1 MSVIEQAHVG
11 DEITISGPGHSGS
24 SSNLHGEILEIF
36 GRPGEKLFRVLW
48 ADGTVTV
55 VPPGAVRTTSTP
67 RSGPARIRVL
77 GSPSNLGSVGLV
89 EGWRELG
96 LAAELVS
103 GDEALRTARA
113 DDIVI
118 GRLDVLPSL
127 DGVEPGLLALLLLE
141 RRGARVINS
150 VDSLLTAH
158 DKLRSA
164 AILARSRLPHPTTA
178 SFTSAEPG
186 PPLGPPCVVKPR
198 YGSWGKDV
206 FRCESDAELAGCLDA
221 IRERPWFRRH
231 GALVQELLPTSG
243 RDLRVIVAGG
253 RVVGAADR
261 VAAAGEWR
269 TNISL
274 GGSLQPTRPS
284 EDAAELART
293 AAAVV
298 GADLVGVDL
307 LPVADGGYVV
317 LELNGAVDFD
327 ERYALG
333 DESVFVEVA
342 KALRLGV

>member
-36 GRPGEKLFRVLW
+36 GRPGEELFRVLW

-67 RSGPARIRVL
+67 RSAPARIRVL

-89 EGWRELG
+89 QGWRELG

-103 GDEALRTARA
+103 GDEALRTARP

-164 AILARSRLPHPTTA
+164 AILTRSRLPHPKTA

-186 PPLGPPCVVKPR
+186 PPLAATVCREAALRQLGE
-198 YGSWGKDV
+198 
-206 FRCESDAELAGCLDA
+206 RCLSL
-221 IRERPWFRRH
+221 RERRGARRMSRCDS
-231 GALVQELLPTSG
+231 GATVVSASRGARPG
-243 RDLRVIVAGG
+243 VVADLR
-253 RVVGAADR
+253 
-261 VAAAGEWR
+261 
-269 TNISL
+269 S
-274 GGSLQPTRPS
+274 
-284 EDAAELART
+284 
-293 AAAVV
+293 
-298 GADLVGVDL
+298 
-307 LPVADGGYVV
+307 
-317 LELNGAVDFD
+317 
-327 ERYALG
+327 
-333 DESVFVEVA
+333 
-342 KALRLGV
+342 